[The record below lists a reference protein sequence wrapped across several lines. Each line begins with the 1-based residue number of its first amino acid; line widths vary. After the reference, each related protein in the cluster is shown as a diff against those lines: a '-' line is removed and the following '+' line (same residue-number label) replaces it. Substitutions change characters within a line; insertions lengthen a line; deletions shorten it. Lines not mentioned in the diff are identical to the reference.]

1 MDSSYLSLLIFVII
15 TILYYSFIKTSLTTS
30 IIEDS
35 EQYLQYS
42 SANNIRMLIYLLLVI
57 VSQFGLNASIISTKC
72 GGSITQNIGS
82 AFILT
87 FIPWIFIFGGV
98 MAILIIF
105 PGFKSA
111 FSNVIGYFAV
121 AGRANNILT
130 ELLENTEISKTIDD
144 ATVGNTEKN
153 QNLKSAADAIIKLC
167 GNMSILINQIVPS
180 NFTEYWTMLI
190 PLMKDKYRASVP
202 VELKQELLNTVVLRD
217 NIGEALWY
225 IYTAVLLISVVQYK
239 IASTDCN
246 KDLSTLQE
254 GQEKFQKEQAQLDAD
269 NKKTTSKIYTIS
281 E

>member
-15 TILYYSFIKTSLTTS
+15 TILYYSFIKVPLTTS
-30 IIEDS
+30 IVEDS
-35 EQYLQYS
+35 DQYLQYS
-42 SANNIRMLIYLLLVI
+42 SANNIRMLIYFLLVI
-57 VSQFGLNASIISTKC
+57 VTQFGLNASIISTKC
-72 GGSITQNIGS
+72 GGSITQNIGT
-82 AFILT
+82 AFIMT

-98 MAILIIF
+98 MAILFIF

-202 VELKQELLNTVVLRD
+202 IELKQELLNTVVLRD

-225 IYTAVLLISVVQYK
+225 IYTTVLLISIVQYK

-254 GQEKFQKEQAQLDAD
+254 GQEKFQKEQAQVAAD
-269 NKKTTSKIYTIS
+269 NKKTTSKIYTING
-281 E
+281 

>member
-15 TILYYSFIKTSLTTS
+15 TILYYSFIKAPLTTS

-42 SANNIRMLIYLLLVI
+42 SANNISLLIYLMLVI

-82 AFILT
+82 AFLMT

-98 MAILIIF
+98 MAILFIF

-153 QNLKSAADAIIKLC
+153 QNLKNAADAIIKLC

-225 IYTAVLLISVVQYK
+225 IYTAVLLISIVQYK
-239 IASTDCN
+239 IASSDCN

-254 GQEKFQKEQAQLDAD
+254 GQEKFQKEQAQINTE
-269 NKKTTSKIYTIS
+269 NKQTTSKIYTING
-281 E
+281 

>member
-42 SANNIRMLIYLLLVI
+42 SANNISLLIYLMLVI

-82 AFILT
+82 AFLMT

-98 MAILIIF
+98 MAILFIF

-130 ELLENTEISKTIDD
+130 ELLENTGISKTIDD

-225 IYTAVLLISVVQYK
+225 IYTAVLLISIVQYK

-254 GQEKFQKEQAQLDAD
+254 GQEKFQKEQAQIVAD
-269 NKKTTSKIYTIS
+269 NKQTTSKIYTING
-281 E
+281 

>member
-15 TILYYSFIKTSLTTS
+15 TILYYSFIKEPLTTS

-35 EQYLQYS
+35 KQYLQYS
-42 SANNIRMLIYLLLVI
+42 SANNTSMLIYLMLVI

-82 AFILT
+82 AFLMT

-98 MAILIIF
+98 MAILFIF

-225 IYTAVLLISVVQYK
+225 IYTAVLLISIVQYK

-254 GQEKFQKEQAQLDAD
+254 GQEKFQKEQAQIVAD
-269 NKKTTSKIYTIS
+269 NKQTTSKIYTING
-281 E
+281 

>member
-1 MDSSYLSLLIFVII
+1 M
-15 TILYYSFIKTSLTTS
+15 
-30 IIEDS
+30 
-35 EQYLQYS
+35 
-42 SANNIRMLIYLLLVI
+42 LVI

-82 AFILT
+82 AFIMT

-98 MAILIIF
+98 MAILFIF

-225 IYTAVLLISVVQYK
+225 IYTAVLLISIVQYK

-254 GQEKFQKEQAQLDAD
+254 GQEKFQKEQAQIVAD
-269 NKKTTSKIYTIS
+269 NKQTTSKIYTING
-281 E
+281 